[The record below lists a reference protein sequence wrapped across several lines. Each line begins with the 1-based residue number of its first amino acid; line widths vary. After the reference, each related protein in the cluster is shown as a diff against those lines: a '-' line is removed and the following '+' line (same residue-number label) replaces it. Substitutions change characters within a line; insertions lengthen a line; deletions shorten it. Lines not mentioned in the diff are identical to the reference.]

1 MHSPDHFARVFDAG
15 TPAAQSVPGT
25 AGSSASSTDE
35 APEGD
40 ARLLPVQRRVLIVDD
55 HRDTAD
61 TLASMLELLG
71 YDVRTAYDGASAIA
85 VAEQFRPEVMLM
97 DIGMPRFN
105 GFQVPQRNR
114 AQPWA
119 GQVVLIAVTAW
130 DREEDRRSSHDA
142 GFDAHLCKPVDPE
155 ILFRL
160 LRALNGLDDDGFDD
174 AGASGPN

>member
-1 MHSPDHFARVFDAG
+1 MHPTDPLARARAAG
-15 TPAAQSVPGT
+15 APAAQSVPGT
-25 AGSSASSTDE
+25 TGSSATTTDE
-35 APEGD
+35 SPEGD
-40 ARLLPVQRRVLIVDD
+40 PRLLPVQRRVMIVDD

-71 YDVRTAYDGASAIA
+71 YDVRTAYDGGSAIA
-85 VAEQFRPEVMLM
+85 VAEQFRPDVMLM

-105 GFQVPQRNR
+105 GFQVAQRIR

-130 DREEDRRSSHDA
+130 DRDEDRKSSQDA

-160 LRALNGLDDDGFDD
+160 LRALNGLDDEVDEE
-174 AGASGPN
+174 GAAGPN